1 MSEVPRDLICAKCA
15 LTHRRS
21 LTNILACTHPSHK
34 RPSNQSI
41 IYALESW
48 IPGLSLAGLGVRLS
62 VDPRMQPGKPVQR
75 AKQKLSEKALEQKTV
90 EQQEETVVQQLESQ
104 PGKKKAAVQ
113 QQEVTLELEEAAVAA
128 PDTGGAGFYT
138 HRARATLPC

>member
-1 MSEVPRDLICAKCA
+1 MSEVPRDLTCEKCA
-15 LTHRRS
+15 LIYSTS
-21 LTNILACTHPSHK
+21 PTNILACTHPSHK

-41 IYALESW
+41 INALESW

-62 VDPRMQPGKPVQR
+62 VDPRMQSDKPAQK
-75 AKQKLSEKALEQKTV
+75 AKQKSSKKTLEQKTV
-90 EQQEETVVQQLESQ
+90 EQQEETVVQQLGSQ
-104 PGKKKAAVQ
+104 SGKKKAAVQ

-128 PDTGGAGFYT
+128 ADTGGAGFYT